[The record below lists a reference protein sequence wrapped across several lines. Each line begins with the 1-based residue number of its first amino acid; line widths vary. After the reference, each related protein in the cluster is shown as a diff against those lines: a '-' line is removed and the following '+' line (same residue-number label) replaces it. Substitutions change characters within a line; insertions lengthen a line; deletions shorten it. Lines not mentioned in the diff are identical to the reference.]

1 MPDTTARAWD
11 MLAAKV
17 VPDRVTAS
25 RMLDEL
31 LRHLPIAA
39 AVLDRELRYLA
50 HTPSWLAAHG
60 GAAGADVAGRLH
72 LDVLPGLREGWSAV
86 YAACLEGATHSRDV
100 ESVDGDG
107 ARRHV
112 RWLVAPWRDADG
124 EVAGLVISAEDVT
137 EQVQTRK
144 RLGEHE
150 AAFRDLFASSPL
162 GLNLCR
168 MDGLWLHS
176 NEAFLRIIGYSAAEA
191 DGGLT
196 YWQLTPRKYD
206 ADEAVQL
213 ERLRTTRRY
222 GPYEKEFIR
231 KDGSLVPVRLH
242 GFLIERDGEDLIWSV
257 IEDMTEQRALQRDRE
272 EQRLHAIQASKLAT
286 LGEMAAGFAHEINNP
301 LGIVE
306 LYVATLEDSIR
317 AGDTEAVR
325 EAIDGIR
332 EAAVRAGQIVRGLS
346 RFSRRSHGEN
356 ELVDTRSLVEEALG
370 LCRPRI
376 AANGVSMRVEPL
388 PRYLVS
394 GDPIQLSQVLVN
406 LVNNAVDAARD
417 AREPWVRVRVE
428 HETDAPFVRLVVENS
443 GPLLPAGA
451 EERIFEPFFTTK
463 KRGEGTGLGLS
474 VSRNIV
480 DAHEGTLVLDRSAE
494 CTRFVVR
501 LPEAQP

>member
-1 MPDTTARAWD
+1 MA
-11 MLAAKV
+11 
-17 VPDRVTAS
+17 PDRNTAS
-25 RMLDEL
+25 HGFIEL

-39 AVLDRELRYLA
+39 AVLDRELRCLA
-50 HTPSWLAAHG
+50 HTPTWPAAHG
-60 GAAGADVAGRLH
+60 APADSDLSGRVH
-72 LDVLPGLREGWSAV
+72 LDVVPALREGWAPLF
-86 YAACLEGATHSRDV
+86 AACLEGATQSRDV
-100 ESVDGDG
+100 ASVDGDG
-107 ARRHV
+107 TRRHL
-112 RWLVAPWRDADG
+112 RWLVAPWRDAG
-124 EVAGLVISAEDVT
+124 GQIAGLVVSAEDRT
-137 EQVQTRK
+137 EQEQTRK

-213 ERLRTTRRY
+213 ETLRTTRRY

-231 KDGSLVPVRLH
+231 KDGTLVPVRLH

-306 LYVATLEDSIR
+306 LYVATLEDSID
-317 AGDTEAVR
+317 AGDMDAVR
-325 EAIDGIR
+325 EAIHGIR

-346 RFSRRSHGEN
+346 RFSRRSHGERA
-356 ELVDTRSLVEEALG
+356 LVDTRSLVEEALG

-376 AANGVSMRVEPL
+376 AAAGVTVGVDAPRVAV
-388 PRYLVS
+388 VS
-394 GDPIQLSQVLVN
+394 GDAIQLSQVLVN

-417 AREPWVRVRVE
+417 TPQPWVRVRVE
-428 HETDAPFVRLVVENS
+428 READAPFVRIAVEDS
-443 GPLLPAGA
+443 GPPLPAGA

-463 KRGEGTGLGLS
+463 RVGEGTGLGLS
-474 VSRNIV
+474 VSRTII
-480 DAHEGTLVLDRSAE
+480 DAHDGTLTLDRSAD

-501 LPEAQP
+501 LPEVQP